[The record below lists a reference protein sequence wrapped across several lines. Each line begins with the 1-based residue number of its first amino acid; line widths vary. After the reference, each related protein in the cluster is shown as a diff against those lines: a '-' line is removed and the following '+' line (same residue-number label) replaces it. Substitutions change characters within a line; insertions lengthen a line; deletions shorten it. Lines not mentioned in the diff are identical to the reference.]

1 MLSRPR
7 NILIVGAGV
16 MGQVYAR
23 AIATTDLR
31 FRARV
36 SGVCDVDEA
45 AATALAAEVDA
56 TPYRDLEA
64 AVAGADADLAYVA
77 VPDHLHRDPFIAC
90 VTAGMACLV
99 EKPLATTVEDAL
111 AMRAAAR
118 AAGALAE
125 VNFSN
130 RCNPAFQ
137 RVAEAIADGALGELI
152 GANARL
158 SNVIDYPLK
167 HLSWAS
173 RTTSGWFLLSHV
185 FDVVHWLTGAQ
196 AVEVTATGHAGRLA
210 ATGIAAPDLIHS
222 LVRYDTALSGIYES
236 AWVLPRSL
244 PSPVDFK
251 LELIGT
257 DGAAYVDMQDQM
269 VRIAGAETFTY
280 PGTVDWTQ
288 SRLSAFLDRLD
299 DGAAANPTE
308 QLDDGIENVRMLVA
322 LHDALDRRA
331 PVAVARSTEGED
343 A

>member
-1 MLSRPR
+1 MSRLR

-23 AIATTDLR
+23 AVASSDLR

-36 SGVCDVDEA
+36 SGVCDLDEA
-45 AATALAAEVDA
+45 AATALAAEVGA
-56 TPYRDLEA
+56 TPYRDLATALDRSE
-64 AVAGADADLAYVA
+64 ADLAYVA
-77 VPDHLHRDPFIAC
+77 VPDHLHREPFMTC
-90 VTAGMACLV
+90 VGAGVACLV

-118 AAGALAE
+118 VAGVLAE

-130 RCNPAFQ
+130 RWNPVFQ
-137 RVAEAIADGALGELI
+137 RVAEAIADGSLGEVI

-158 SNVIDYPLK
+158 SNVIDYPLE

-185 FDVVHWLTGAQ
+185 FDLVHWLTGAR
-196 AVEVTATGHAGRLA
+196 AVEVTASGRSGRLA
-210 ATGIAAPDLIHS
+210 AAGIDAPDLIHS

-236 AWVLPRSL
+236 SWVLPRSL

-257 DGAAYVDMQDQM
+257 EGIAYVDTQDQM
-269 VRIAGAETFTY
+269 VRIAGAAAMSY
-280 PGTVDWTQ
+280 PGTLNWTQ

-299 DGAAANPTE
+299 DGVCGGTDL
-308 QLDDGIENVRMLVA
+308 LDDGLENVLMLVA
-322 LHDALDRRA
+322 LHDALDRRG
-331 PVAVARSTEGED
+331 AVDVVRPTDGSGS
-343 A
+343 